1 MFSIFMPAGFFRYTF
16 MPEILSRANALAFR
30 GFVYIPY
37 FLALVYQL
45 VRLLPS
51 THPYL
56 QPRNI
61 GRYGIRHVIAE
72 AANNLTPNIR
82 NIDQIIL
89 FGIIMVGVV
98 IFFAQILTVLAFL
111 FFQPVMAMPTNW
123 SQFFVVNPVNPARRQ
138 DLAFIML
145 DMVFGV
151 PHPSL
156 ASTGFFESCVGTNVS
171 CLSLNNAP
179 LAPFTETGGINV
191 PGTNEQTLS
200 PLTVGAHTAF
210 PFPYHLGLH
219 RLLAIYST
227 GLLVVAVAI
236 ASYFVITVLAETAQ
250 SGTPFGRR
258 FNKTWAPLRIV
269 MAFGLL
275 MPLSIGLN
283 SSQYIVLYA
292 AKYGSAFA
300 TNGWRLFNDTLTTS
314 YLGEIDSL
322 VSRPSMPE
330 VGSFTQYAY
339 LAKICEYAY
348 EENYAREFAD
358 KNPGSTMS
366 VAAREALIQPWVILE
381 QSSVPNAVQL
391 IQAPYEHLT
400 TGLDALLATYDRPPP
415 IIEVVLGR
423 RSETEFSKERGF
435 VKPICGRV
443 TLQLTDTRIP
453 QQTGTYPNGA
463 QWGVGR
469 MQNTYLQIMI
479 EAFRNVSCGMCPYMM
494 FIGRGTPP
502 TTNTANRRHVEFVLR
517 KLGLTEGTY
526 AGTYSA
532 NATRLTQEY
541 KSEVNAELYAY
552 LNALLDSAVTRQRN
566 YFAAQLASTGPWT
579 GAASPAY
586 SKGWA
591 AAGMWYN
598 HISELNGSM
607 TMSVHG
613 MPVVE
618 SYPAVM
624 EIVAQ
629 KNVEANAQV
638 PFHERFRP
646 EIRGLDDPSKY
657 LDGAFNAKLA
667 SMLYEAYKEWDSTS
681 GLNTQSKPT
690 GNVIVDAITMLLG
703 TNGLYDLRH
712 NPDTHPLAMLSGIGR
727 SLVEAAIRNL
737 GYAAVSGGGGIILG
751 DLLGKFAGKLGGTA
765 ASMLISIATMQV
777 TIGFVLFYVV
787 PFLPFI
793 YFFFAVG
800 GWIKGIF
807 EAMVGAP
814 LWALAH
820 IRIDGNGLP
829 GQAALNGYFLIFEVF
844 LRPILIV
851 FGMLASVATFSS
863 LVYVL
868 NSVFSLV
875 VENAAGYDVDANLGA
890 GAASSIGYMR
900 GRIDQFFFTVIY
912 AIIVYM
918 MAMASFKLIDM
929 IPNNILRWMGQSVAT
944 FGDQREDAAQGLVSR
959 ASIGAQQT
967 ASKIGGG
974 LGQLARM
981 AGG

>member
-1 MFSIFMPAGFFRYTF
+1 MFSMFMPSGVFRYAL
-16 MPEILSRANALAFR
+16 MPEILSRVNALAFR
-30 GFVYIPY
+30 GFVYVPY

-45 VRLLPS
+45 VRLLPA

-56 QPRNI
+56 QPQNI

-72 AANNLTPNIR
+72 AANNLTLRVR
-82 NIDQIIL
+82 NIDQILL
-89 FGIIMVGVV
+89 FAIVMVGVV
-98 IFFAQILTVLAFL
+98 IFFAQIITVLAFL
-111 FFQPVMAMPTNW
+111 FFQPVMAMPVNW
-123 SQFFVVNPVNPARRQ
+123 SGFFVVNPVVPARRQ

-151 PHPSL
+151 PHPSIAGL
-156 ASTGFFESCVGTNVS
+156 GFFESCIATNMPCVS
-171 CLSLNNAP
+171 MNNNP
-179 LAPFTETGGINV
+179 LPPFNETGGITV
-191 PGTNEQTLS
+191 PGANELTLS
-200 PLTVGAHTAF
+200 PLTYGAWGAF

-219 RLLAIYST
+219 RLLAVYST
-227 GLLVVAVAI
+227 GLLVVAVGI
-236 ASYFVITVLAETAQ
+236 ASYFIITVLAETAQ

-300 TNGWRLFNDTLTTS
+300 TNGWRMFNDTLTTS

-322 VSRPSMPE
+322 VSRPTMPE
-330 VGSFTQYAY
+330 IGSFTQYAY
-339 LAKICEYAY
+339 LAKVCEHAY
-348 EENYAREFAD
+348 EENEAREYLQQT
-358 KNPGSTMS
+358 GSPMS
-366 VAAREALIQPWVILE
+366 AAAKAALIQPWVILE
-381 QSSVPNAVQL
+381 QSATPNAVQL
-391 IQAPYEHLT
+391 IGGAYDNLT
-400 TGLDALLATYDRPPP
+400 TGLDDLLAAYDTHPP
-415 IIEVVLGR
+415 IIEVVFGR

-443 TLQLTDTRIP
+443 SLQLTDTRTP
-453 QQTGTYPNGA
+453 QLAGVYPNGA
-463 QWGVGR
+463 QWGVGL
-469 MQNTYLQIMI
+469 MQNTYLQIMMA
-479 EAFRNVSCGMCPYMM
+479 AFRDTSCGLCPYMM
-494 FIGRGTPP
+494 FIGRGIPP

-517 KLGLTEGTY
+517 KMGLTGGTY
-526 AGTYSA
+526 AATYSA
-532 NATRLTQEY
+532 NNTALTQAY
-541 KSEVNAELYAY
+541 KSEVNAALYSY
-552 LNALLDSAVTRQRN
+552 VESLINAAVTLQRN
-566 YFAAQLASTGPWT
+566 YFAAQMAVTGPWT

-598 HISELNGSM
+598 HISELNGTM

-618 SYPAVM
+618 TYPDVM
-624 EIVAQ
+624 ETVAQ

-638 PFHERFRP
+638 PFHERFKP
-646 EIRGLDDPSKY
+646 DIRGLDDPKKY
-657 LDGAFNAKLA
+657 LGSEFNGQLA
-667 SMLYEAYKEWDSTS
+667 SMLYEGYKEWDSAS
-681 GLNTQSKPT
+681 GINNQNMAT
-690 GNVIVDAITMLLG
+690 GNVIVDTITMLLG
-703 TNGLYDLRH
+703 TNGLYSLRH

-765 ASMLISIATMQV
+765 ASLLVSIATMQI

-875 VENAAGYDVDANLGA
+875 VENAAGYDVDANLGS
-890 GAASSIGYMR
+890 GPASTIGYMR

-944 FGDQREDAAQGLVSR
+944 FGDQREDPAQGLVSR

-974 LGQLARM
+974 LGQLTKI